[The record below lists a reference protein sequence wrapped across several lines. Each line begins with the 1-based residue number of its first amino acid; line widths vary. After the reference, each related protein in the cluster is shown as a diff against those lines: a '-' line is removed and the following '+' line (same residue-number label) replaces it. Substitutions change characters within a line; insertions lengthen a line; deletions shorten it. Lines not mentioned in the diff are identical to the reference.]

1 MSVEKNANATL
12 SELLITRIQELI
24 IENEEKKVD
33 IRAESG
39 ITRGPL
45 KGTKHYRPTEQ
56 ASGRIKQL
64 KRDLGALLTS
74 SEEGRNALIA
84 ELDKV
89 DLIKNP
95 GKLGDTLAEYL
106 KAKEGREVYFK
117 IGRDSTV
124 GHHATATNILR
135 DALAGPLSYNK
146 DKSIVKGQIAN
157 IRFDQKTRDELFE
170 IAKKNKYN
178 LGADTLA
185 YIDPAAHKEFTTKLN
200 GLLEKKFNIKTKE
213 GLKQYINAQELLQ
226 RSAHA
231 RAFGGTSGI
240 PLPPQLLT
248 GKESAEQIFKI
259 SQPYLDLA
267 KAGSIQGLNMH
278 AVLKNTDWSN
288 PEELL
293 NVLRSE
299 QLTGKIPNTD
309 EILQRIYKSQV
320 DNGIIPSGRLI
331 GAFTDK
337 NLLKKEHIPLWE
349 NQRKQIADLGP
360 NAKWVDVAAIRNAD
374 LTDVLDKPI
383 AIARGTKITPGS
395 LGSDKFQGITIM
407 HSVAGDGAAAI
418 TQPGLLSQ
426 AWRAV
431 ANADTGLTSLT
442 KNIFDAEKAFSL
454 TGGYNKLGKTIAK
467 DFTWGSPFLLLDKD
481 FRKKA
486 RKVDFTKPSTVL
498 PVVEHGIK
506 DYVIGEAVAHGV
518 IKPLMKGAQYSWG
531 LLPGAVQSV
540 VTKGSAI
547 GLAASIGGSEDEK
560 IRWSRLGYESKEAYD
575 AAMKKHEEEEGPYEK
590 PKPFINSLFNRN

>member
-12 SELLITRIQELI
+12 SELLINRIQELI

-74 SEEGRNALIA
+74 SPEGRNALIA

-95 GKLGDTLAEYL
+95 GKLGDALSEYL

-259 SQPYLDLA
+259 AQPYLDLA

-299 QLTGKIPNTD
+299 QLVGKIPNTD

-349 NQRKQIADLGP
+349 NQRKQIAELGP

-383 AIARGTKITPGS
+383 PIARGTKITPGS
-395 LGSDKFQGITIM
+395 LGSDKWKGQSIFHMDMGAFTPSGGGTAALVRNTAFDVDLWKEALKGADPSLHPIGAGIGFGIDYALDQDYRQAINRVVTGQAEQGDVPY
-407 HSVAGDGAAAI
+407 VATKTAVNTVTGAISEYAA
-418 TQPGLLSQ
+418 
-426 AWRAV
+426 RK
-431 ANADTGLTSLT
+431 TGLSAFISA
-442 KNIFDAEKAFSL
+442 KAGSIFSV
-454 TGGYNKLGKTIAK
+454 G
-467 DFTWGSPFLLLDKD
+467 
-481 FRKKA
+481 
-486 RKVDFTKPSTVL
+486 L
-498 PVVEHGIK
+498 P
-506 DYVIGEAVAHGV
+506 
-518 IKPLMKGAQYSWG
+518 
-531 LLPGAVQSV
+531 
-540 VTKGSAI
+540 
-547 GLAASIGGSEDEK
+547 LALGGSEDEK
-560 IRWSRLGYESKEAYD
+560 IRWSRLGYESKEAYE

>member
-12 SELLITRIQELI
+12 SELLINRIQELI

-95 GKLGDTLAEYL
+95 GKLGDALSEYL

-213 GLKQYINAQELLQ
+213 GLKQYLNAQELLQ

-288 PEELL
+288 PEDLL

-299 QLTGKIPNTD
+299 ELVGKIPNTD

-349 NQRKQIADLGP
+349 NQRKQIAELGP
-360 NAKWVDVAAIRNAD
+360 NAKGVDVAAIRNAD

-395 LGSDKFQGITIM
+395 LSSDKWKGQSIFYSM
-407 HSVAGDGAAAI
+407 SGDGAAAI

-426 AWRAV
+426 AWQTA
-431 ANADTGLTSLT
+431 ANVDDKTTNLT
-442 KNIFDAEKAFSL
+442 KKLFDAEKIFSL
-454 TGGYNKLGKTIAK
+454 KGGYNKLAK
-467 DFTWGSPFLLLDKD
+467 GAVRDFGIGLPFMYAFDKD
-481 FRKKA
+481 FRKDLKEGDYYSA
-486 RKVDFTKPSTVL
+486 GERAA
-498 PVVEHGIK
+498 K
-506 DYVIGEAVAHGV
+506 DYVIGEAVAGT
-518 IKPLMKGAQYSWG
+518 ARTTYG
-531 LLPGAVQSV
+531 LLPQAARSMIGTGANFVKKSLV
-540 VTKGSAI
+540 APLIKPAAIASAAVIATGSFTPVAD
-547 GLAASIGGSEDEK
+547 GTLDAHRDPQGRLPGDPNYYKNDDENDDE
-560 IRWSRLGYESKEAYD
+560 LN
-575 AAMKKHEEEEGPYEK
+575 P
-590 PKPFINSLFNRN
+590 N